1 MNTEAFINSI
11 VQAEGLHF
19 GYPGRPLWAGA
30 SHAWP
35 AGVCLI
41 EGDEASGKTSLLQ
54 VLAGHMP
61 LQAGVLRYRCPGVDG
76 WSERLPA
83 HELFWHNPRAELGEA
98 DSRVVVAAWR
108 DAQAALYPCWSAE
121 VFERHAAV
129 FDLAQHLHKP
139 LLALSTGSLRKLR
152 LAAAWASGAA
162 LTLIDEPFA
171 ALDRPSERHV
181 RQVLAE
187 LAQTSRG
194 RCIIGALWDR
204 LQGVDWADV
213 LSLPAGRQAA
223 LT

>member
-1 MNTEAFINSI
+1 MNTEAFVHSI
-11 VQAEGLHF
+11 VRADGLHF

-54 VLAGHMP
+54 VLAGRMP
-61 LQAGVLRYRCPGVDG
+61 LQAGVLRYRYPGVDD

-83 HELFWHNPRAELGEA
+83 HELSWHNPRAELAEA
-98 DSRVVVAAWR
+98 DSHVIVGAWR
-108 DAQAALYPCWSAE
+108 DGQAALYPRWSVE

-194 RCIIGALWDR
+194 RCIIVAHWDR
-204 LQGVDWADV
+204 MQGVDWADV